1 MSTRRLTTTSY
12 AVLSLL
18 AIQPWAVYDLA
29 KLIRRSL
36 HYFWPRAE
44 SNLYA
49 EPKRLV
55 EAGYAEAREEW
66 TGERKRSVY
75 TITESGR
82 KAIGEWLA
90 TPSTGQR
97 LESEPHLRLL
107 FANYG
112 TKNDLLAVI
121 GRIEA
126 DADEVIEHYS
136 ALGREYARGA
146 GLFPERIHV
155 NALLATL
162 SIEQARAAAHWAR
175 WARAQVSGWTSTTE
189 PDVEWAA
196 ETMLRSAEPPD
207 RD

>member
-18 AIQPWAVYDLA
+18 AIRPWAVYDLA
-29 KLIRRSL
+29 KLMRRSL

-55 EAGYAEAREEW
+55 EAGYAEAHEEW

-75 TITESGR
+75 SITESGR
-82 KAIGEWLA
+82 TALGEWLA
-90 TPSTGQR
+90 TPPAGQR

-112 TKNDLLAVI
+112 TKNDLLATI
-121 GRIEA
+121 GRVEA
-126 DADEVIEHYS
+126 DADEVIEHYLPS
-136 ALGREYARGA
+136 AASMRGA
-146 GLFPERIHV
+146 RDSSPSAF
-155 NALLATL
+155 
-162 SIEQARAAAHWAR
+162 
-175 WARAQVSGWTSTTE
+175 TSTRCSRRSRSSRRGPEHTGRAGLE
-189 PDVEWAA
+189 P
-196 ETMLRSAEPPD
+196 R
-207 RD
+207 